1 MSRGDVEA
9 YGRFVVVQRHK
20 AIRVVFLS
28 ESGKCRRVHVVI
40 VVLRE
45 NGLGQRECGAD
56 GRSLGSEGPLGNR
69 HGPRVAAPCARARTL
84 R

>member
-1 MSRGDVEA
+1 MEVSRGDVEA

-20 AIRVVFLS
+20 AIRVVFLL

-45 NGLGQRECGAD
+45 DGLGQRE
-56 GRSLGSEGPLGNR
+56 
-69 HGPRVAAPCARARTL
+69 
-84 R
+84 